1 MPVGLSPPERAL
13 TLAVV
18 ADIFTATPL
27 VALGFL
33 SGSASAL
40 SEGLRTGLGFLIGL
54 FALIVML
61 AINRRRFSQ
70 FEFGVEKIQILVQ
83 IVIVFGIALSAFA
96 MAERIIQNVTT
107 GRDTPSYVFCL
118 LFAAFSYI
126 NFLENAYLAVRLVRE
141 YRLAPSIILQGQIKN
156 RFIMLVSS
164 VAATISTAAI
174 VVNDPSLFLVIDT
187 IGACI
192 VLTVT
197 VFTMF
202 DMLKSGVLTL
212 LDAPIDEHDKLLVI
226 REVVE
231 HFDRWSSVTTIRTRR
246 LGYTKHIEIGL
257 CFDEGTSMG
266 QALETCGAIE
276 EGIRGK
282 IGNALVAVFP
292 AEHLDAGGQDAL
304 LALEQSP

>member
-1 MPVGLSPPERAL
+1 MALSPSERTL

-18 ADIFTATPL
+18 ADVIIATPL
-27 VALGFL
+27 IILGFL

-40 SEGLRTGLGFLIGL
+40 SEAIRTGLGLLIGL

-61 AINRRRFSQ
+61 AINRRKFSQ

-83 IVIVFGIALSAFA
+83 IIIVIGIAISAFA

-107 GRDTPSYVFCL
+107 GREAPSYVFCL

-126 NFLENAYLAVRLVRE
+126 NLLENAYLAVRLVRE
-141 YRLAPSIILQGQIKN
+141 QRQAPSIILQGQIKN

-192 VLTVT
+192 VFGVT
-197 VFTMF
+197 LYIMVN
-202 DMLKSGVLTL
+202 MLKSGVLTL
-212 LDAPIDEHDKLLVI
+212 LDAPIDEQDKLLVI
-226 REVVE
+226 REIVE
-231 HFDRWSSVTTIRTRR
+231 HFDDWSSVAAIRTRR
-246 LGYTKHIEIGL
+246 LGYTKYIEIGL
-257 CFDEGTSMG
+257 CFDDGTSMG
-266 QALETCGAIE
+266 DALETCRLIE
-276 EGIRGK
+276 DGIRRK
-282 IGNALVAVFP
+282 VDNAFVAVFP
-292 AEHLDAGGQDAL
+292 TEHRSDGSEDAL
-304 LALEQSP
+304 LALQQSA